1 MDRMKPEEA
10 SPRPSP
16 MGEGVRALSLS
27 HRRGTESEALQGEA
41 FAKSKLLFFSIF
53 LVISSTLFAQTGKIE
68 YKQDARVDT
77 LVNRYTRVN
86 ESHASIEGYRI
97 QITAGSNR
105 TNVYQIKSQFYTA
118 FPDIKQYIIYQAP
131 NFKLRVGNYRTRLE
145 AYKDL
150 QEILQRFNGSFIIQ
164 DEIKLSE
171 L

>member
-1 MDRMKPEEA
+1 MIHAPAAVAKNTKCAMDKTKRNMKA
-10 SPRPSP
+10 S
-16 MGEGVRALSLS
+16 
-27 HRRGTESEALQGEA
+27 QGFKTA
-41 FAKSKLLFFSIF
+41 SCRCFLPLLLLF
-53 LVISSTLFAQTGKIE
+53 STSLFAQTGKIE
-68 YKQDARVDT
+68 YIQDARVDT
-77 LVNRYTRVN
+77 LVNRYKRAN

-150 QEILQRFNGSFIIQ
+150 QEILQRFNGSFIIR